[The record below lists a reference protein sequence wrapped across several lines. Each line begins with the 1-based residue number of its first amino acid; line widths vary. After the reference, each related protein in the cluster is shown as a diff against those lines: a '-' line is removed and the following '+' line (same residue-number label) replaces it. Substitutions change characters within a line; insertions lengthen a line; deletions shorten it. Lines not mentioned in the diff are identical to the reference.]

1 MPNSRIYLM
10 PLWHF
15 SWLAHVRCDHFF
27 KGGRVCQFR
36 DDLVEVPVWV
46 LLTSVLAI
54 HWFVASH

>member
-1 MPNSRIYLM
+1 ML
-10 PLWHF
+10 LWHF

-46 LLTSVLAI
+46 LLTSVLVF